1 MSNYKFLLLS
11 FLVFFK
17 TQAQH
22 LYPEKFDN
30 CNITSFCLDCGN
42 PQAEQPENIVN
53 DIIAGINKKTFAK
66 LTGTIEVQ
74 ILIDENGMPCLLSAH
89 NKTGVSTKK
98 LNLQE
103 AINKTSVW
111 TPAVSEGKKKSS
123 SVSYLLEF
131 DNGRLSIKRK
141 IFNFKNQSNM
151 SSAGTPDVKGTNSD
165 KLTNTWTLY
174 NQQNSE
180 LPWDMT
186 RAVVVDKDNTTWI
199 GTDNGI
205 VAIKDNKWIHYNSKN
220 SIISA
225 PQYNRNETQSVRYAA
240 VDKQNNKWFIAGWDA
255 YRFDN
260 TKWTKFDSLNSP
272 INWARKIFVDNS
284 NNIWFTSWDGVAKF
298 DGSSWKTYTMANA
311 QLPDDKTLGVF
322 VDSKNKIWIGTFE
335 GNVVIENGK
344 TKGLNDNKTP
354 LSKAYIS
361 QMYEDKKGN
370 LWFDLYNDKSPGDRG
385 IYILDTFNK
394 WTKLEFPKGVLEDS
408 AINNFFLDE
417 NNNKLWVTVNGVG
430 VLLYDLNLKK
440 WEIYT
445 NVNSNVPSI
454 HAEQITQD
462 KNGNIWIATYA
473 GAIKTN

>member
-1 MSNYKFLLLS
+1 
-11 FLVFFK
+11 
-17 TQAQH
+17 
-22 LYPEKFDN
+22 
-30 CNITSFCLDCGN
+30 
-42 PQAEQPENIVN
+42 
-53 DIIAGINKKTFAK
+53 
-66 LTGTIEVQ
+66 
-74 ILIDENGMPCLLSAH
+74 
-89 NKTGVSTKK
+89 
-98 LNLQE
+98 
-103 AINKTSVW
+103 
-111 TPAVSEGKKKSS
+111 
-123 SVSYLLEF
+123 
-131 DNGRLSIKRK
+131 
-141 IFNFKNQSNM
+141 
-151 SSAGTPDVKGTNSD
+151 
-165 KLTNTWTLY
+165 
-174 NQQNSE
+174 
-180 LPWDMT
+180 
-186 RAVVVDKDNTTWI
+186 
-199 GTDNGI
+199 
-205 VAIKDNKWIHYNSKN
+205 
-220 SIISA
+220 
-225 PQYNRNETQSVRYAA
+225 
-240 VDKQNNKWFIAGWDA
+240 
-255 YRFDN
+255 
-260 TKWTKFDSLNSP
+260 LNSP